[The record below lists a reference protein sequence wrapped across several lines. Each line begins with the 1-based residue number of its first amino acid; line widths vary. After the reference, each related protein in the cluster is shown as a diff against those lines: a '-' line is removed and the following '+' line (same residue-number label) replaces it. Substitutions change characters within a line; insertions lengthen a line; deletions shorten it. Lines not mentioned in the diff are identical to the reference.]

1 MRKGAW
7 LAGFAAAALTAPAA
21 AQEPPTVVSG
31 PEGRQ
36 SANVTVYNNNLA
48 VVRETRRVELPA
60 GTSVLR
66 YADVA
71 KQVRPETVYIRDAQD
86 ARALRVLEQNFRY
99 DLLTPSRLMELA
111 VGENLTLLRHNPGTG
126 DDEPVRAE
134 LVSTGTPPQPSYG
147 YRGYGDGGYYG
158 YYGYYG
164 GYGGYYGGG
173 YANPYDAVWRTDE
186 GLTWGDVGRPV
197 FPEVPENFVAR
208 PTLEW
213 LLEAPR
219 GGARTLETTYLTWG
233 MRWNADYVLVLTDD
247 ENQADLAGWV
257 TLSNE
262 AGITL
267 RDARLQLVAGDVAI
281 QQPYYDN
288 IYTRDDFGLYGEG
301 AGGGGFSERGMFEY
315 HLYTLERPTDLADRE
330 QKQIQLL
337 SAAGVP
343 VEKKFR
349 LRGQSYYFVGQYG
362 SPIENLQVDVFVEFQ
377 NARTGGLGIALPA
390 GVVRVYKADS
400 AGAQQFVGEDR
411 IEHTAREERVKLR
424 LGQAFDIAAERRQ
437 TDYDVLSGNLYETE
451 WEIKLRNRRTET
463 VVVEVLEPMAGDWE
477 IRRSSV
483 PFVKESA
490 RLVRFDVTCP
500 PDREVVL
507 TYTVRTRY

>member
-1 MRKGAW
+1 MQSRSWIVG
-7 LAGFAAAALTAPAA
+7 LLAAALAAPAA

-48 VVRETRRVELPA
+48 VVRETRRVELPS

-71 KQVRPETVYIRDAQD
+71 QQVRPETVYIRDAQD
-86 ARALRVLEQNFRY
+86 PNALRVLEQNFRY
-99 DLLTPSRLMELA
+99 DLLTPGRLMELS
-111 VGENLTLLRHNPGTG
+111 VGQDLTLLRHNPGTG
-126 DDEPVRAE
+126 EDEPVRAH
-134 LVSTGTPPQPSYG
+134 LVSTGALPQASYG
-147 YRGYGDGGYYG
+147 YGGGY
-158 YYGYYG
+158 
-164 GYGGYYGGG
+164 GYGGYYGG

-213 LLEAPR
+213 LLETPR

-233 MRWNADYVLVLTDD
+233 MGWKADYVLVLSGD
-247 ENQADLAGWV
+247 ERQADLAGWV
-257 TLSNE
+257 TLSND

-267 RDARLQLVAGDVAI
+267 RGARLQLVAGDVAI
-281 QQPYYDN
+281 QQPYYGYDMVYARN
-288 IYTRDDFGLYGEG
+288 SLGMSGTGV
-301 AGGGGFSERGMFEY
+301 GGGGFSEQGMFEY

-330 QKQIQLL
+330 QKQLQLL
-337 SAAGVP
+337 SADEVP
-343 VEKKFR
+343 MEKKYR
-349 LRGQSYYFVGQYG
+349 LHGQSYYFVGQYG
-362 SPIENLQVDVFVEFQ
+362 SPIQNLQVGVYVEFQ

-390 GVVRVYKADS
+390 GVIRVYKADS

-411 IEHTAREERVKLR
+411 IDHTAREERVKLR
-424 LGQAFDIAAERRQ
+424 LGNAFDIAAERRQ

-451 WEIKLRNRRTET
+451 WEIKLRNRKTET
-463 VVVEVLEPMAGDWE
+463 IVVEVLEPMAGDWE
-477 IRRSSV
+477 VRSSSV

-490 RLVRFDVTCP
+490 RLVRFDVSCP
-500 PDREVVL
+500 PDQEVVL
-507 TYTVRTRY
+507 TYRVQTRY

>member
-1 MRKGAW
+1 MRSSVW
-7 LAGFAAAALTAPAA
+7 IAGLLAAALAAPAA

-60 GTSVLR
+60 GTLVLR

-86 ARALRVLEQNFRY
+86 ANALRVLEQNFRY

-111 VGENLTLLRHNPGTG
+111 VGQDLTLLRRNPGTG
-126 DDEPVRAE
+126 EDEPVRAE
-134 LVSTGTPPQPSYG
+134 LVSTGSMPSTPYA
-147 YRGYGDGGYYG
+147 YGGYFGGG
-158 YYGYYG
+158 Y

-197 FPEVPENFVAR
+197 FPEVPEDFVAR

-233 MRWNADYVLVLTDD
+233 MGWNADYVLVLTDD
-247 ENQADLAGWV
+247 EKQADLAGWV
-257 TLSNE
+257 TLSND

-267 RDARLQLVAGDVAI
+267 RNARLQLVAGDVAI
-281 QQPYYDN
+281 QQPYVDYSV
-288 IYTRDDFGLYGEG
+288 YSRGDFGLYGVG
-301 AGGGGFSERGMFEY
+301 AGGGGFSEQGMFEY

-330 QKQIQLL
+330 QKQLQLL
-337 SAAGVP
+337 SADDVP
-343 VEKKFR
+343 MEKKYR

-362 SPIENLQVDVFVEFQ
+362 SPIQNLQVDVCVEFQ

-390 GVVRVYKADS
+390 GVIRVYKADS

-424 LGQAFDIAAERRQ
+424 LGNAFDIAAERRQ

-451 WEIKLRNRRTET
+451 WEVKLRNRKTET
-463 VVVEVLEPMAGDWE
+463 VVVEVLEPMAGDWD
-477 IRRSSV
+477 IRSSSV

-500 PDREVVL
+500 PDEEIVL
-507 TYTVRTRY
+507 TYRVRTRY

>member
-1 MRKGAW
+1 MRSSAW
-7 LAGFAAAALTAPAA
+7 IAGLVAAALGAPAA

-36 SANVTVYNNNLA
+36 TANVTVYNNNLA

-60 GTSVLR
+60 GLMVLR

-86 ARALRVLEQNFRY
+86 AAALRVLEQNFRY

-111 VGENLTLLRHNPGTG
+111 VGEDLTLLRHNPGTG
-126 DDEPVRAE
+126 EDEPVQAE
-134 LVSTGTPPQPSYG
+134 LVSTGSLPGPSYG
-147 YRGYGDGGYYG
+147 YNSYAGYGYG
-158 YYGYYG
+158 AY
-164 GYGGYYGGG
+164 GYGGYG
-173 YANPYDAVWRTDE
+173 YANPYEAVWRTDE

-197 FPEVPENFVAR
+197 FPAVPDNFVAR

-247 ENQADLAGWV
+247 EQQADLAGWV
-257 TLSNE
+257 TLAND

-267 RDARLQLVAGDVAI
+267 RNARLQLVAGDVAI
-281 QQPYYDN
+281 QQPYSGYDYN
-288 IYTRDDFGLYGEG
+288 MYTRGDFGLYGVG
-301 AGGGGFSERGMFEY
+301 AGGGGFSEQGMFEY

-337 SAAGVP
+337 SADGVP
-343 VEKKFR
+343 MEKKYR
-349 LRGQSYYFVGQYG
+349 LRGESYYFVGQYG
-362 SPIENLQVDVFVEFQ
+362 SPIQNLQVGVYVEFL
-377 NARTGGLGIALPA
+377 NAQAGGLGIALPA
-390 GVVRVYKADS
+390 GVIRVYKADS

-424 LGQAFDIAAERRQ
+424 LGNAFDIAAERRQ
-437 TDYDVLSGNLYETE
+437 TDYDVLSGDIYETE
-451 WEIKLRNRRTET
+451 WEVKLRNRKTET
-463 VVVEVLEPMAGDWE
+463 IVVEVLEPMAGDWD
-477 IRRSSV
+477 IRSSSV

-500 PDREVVL
+500 PDQEIVL
-507 TYTVRTRY
+507 TYRVRTEY

>member
-7 LAGFAAAALTAPAA
+7 LAGLAAAALAARAA
-21 AQEPPTVVSG
+21 AQEPPMVVSG

-71 KQVRPETVYIRDAQD
+71 KQVRPETVYIRDVQD
-86 ARALRVLEQNFRY
+86 PNAVRVVEQNFLY
-99 DLLTPSRLMELA
+99 DLLTPARLMELA

-126 DDEPVRAE
+126 EDEPVRAE
-134 LVSTGTPPQPSYG
+134 LVSTGSLPSAPYG
-147 YRGYGDGGYYG
+147 YAGYGYG
-158 YYGYYG
+158 YGY

-173 YANPYDAVWRTDE
+173 YANPWEAVWRTDE

-197 FPEVPENFVAR
+197 FPGVPENFVAR

-247 ENQADLAGWV
+247 EKQADLAGWV
-257 TLSNE
+257 TLSND

-267 RDARLQLVAGDVAI
+267 RNARLQLVAGDVAI
-281 QQPYYDN
+281 QQPYDGN
-288 IYTRDDFGLYGEG
+288 IYTRDDFGVYGSG
-301 AGGGGFSERGMFEY
+301 AGGGGFSEQGMFEY

-343 VEKKFR
+343 VEKKYR
-349 LRGQSYYFVGQYG
+349 LRGESYYFVGQYG
-362 SPIENLQVDVFVEFQ
+362 SPIENLQVGVFLEFQ

-400 AGAQQFVGEDR
+400 ASAQQFVGEDR

-424 LGQAFDIAAERRQ
+424 LGNAFDIAAERRQ

-451 WEIKLRNRRTET
+451 WEVKLRNRKTES

-483 PFVKESA
+483 PFVRESA